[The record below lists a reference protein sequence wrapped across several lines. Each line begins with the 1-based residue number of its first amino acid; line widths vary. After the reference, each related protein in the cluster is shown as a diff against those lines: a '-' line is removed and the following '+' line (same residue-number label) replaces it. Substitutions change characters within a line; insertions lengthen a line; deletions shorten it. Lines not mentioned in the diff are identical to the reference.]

1 MDKKQARM
9 IVESLPSL
17 YPMMRDVEEE
27 AIWEILA
34 EDINVPTNEDC
45 ISRQAAIMDAES
57 WVAVDEYEKHLQK
70 NVVEWLKEFPPA
82 EPEIIEC
89 DPVKACNEATMNK
102 VFSAYRYLSMLEDLK
117 VYGYVLAKR
126 RG

>member
-1 MDKKQARM
+1 MDD
-9 IVESLPSL
+9 L
-17 YPMMRDVEEE
+17 
-27 AIWEILA
+27 
-34 EDINVPTNEDC
+34 
-45 ISRQAAIMDAES
+45 ISRKEAYNLIMGQPPELHYPSWYAEQIK
-57 WVAVDEYEKHLQK
+57 ELQ
-70 NVVEWLKEFPPA
+70 PA

-126 RG
+126 RTK

>member
-1 MDKKQARM
+1 MNKQRKVLITITYNEMGIIIDTKA
-9 IVESLPSL
+9 
-17 YPMMRDVEEE
+17 EELGSS
-27 AIWEILA
+27 AQLG
-34 EDINVPTNEDC
+34 TDC

-57 WVAVDEYEKHLQK
+57 WVAVDEYEKHMQK
-70 NVVEWLKEFPPA
+70 YVVEWLKEFPPA

-102 VFSAYRYLSMLEDLK
+102 LCSAYRYLSMLEDLK

-126 RG
+126 RTK

>member
-1 MDKKQARM
+1 MSYFPGDIPFMSK
-9 IVESLPSL
+9 
-17 YPMMRDVEEE
+17 EELRE
-27 AIWEILA
+27 NGIKIPKDAT
-34 EDINVPTNEDC
+34 DTNVGDT
-45 ISRQAAIMDAES
+45 ISRQAAIMDVES

-70 NVVEWLKEFPPA
+70 KVVEWLKEFPPA

-102 VFSAYRYLSMLEDLK
+102 LFSAYRYLSMLEDLK

-126 RG
+126 RGVTE